1 MTVDISRTPSEKP
14 PLTAAN
20 VNALA
25 ARILN
30 HEPGTEEQATLLR
43 SGWRNL
49 LRQEFALEPIQQR
62 NLAEIPADAIRQI
75 QNALDHAFGARG
87 GVRLELGN
95 AQTGGH
101 LTITPPTAPEAGMA
115 VPHLNIGVLKCTF
128 GADCSNWRCGP
139 NLPR

>member
-1 MTVDISRTPSEKP
+1 MTVDVSRTPSEKP
-14 PLTAAN
+14 PLTEQN

-30 HEPGTEEQATLLR
+30 REPGTEEQATRLR
-43 SGWRNL
+43 SGWRTL

-62 NLAEIPADAIRQI
+62 NLAEIPADAVRQV
-75 QNALDHAFGARG
+75 QNALDHALGAG
-87 GVRLELGN
+87 GALRLELGH
-95 AQTGGH
+95 APTGGQ
-101 LTITPPTAPEAGMA
+101 LTIAPPTAPAPSPA

-128 GADCSNWRCGP
+128 GADCSNWHCGP